1 MGKNFQINIYILQF
15 LQLIQILLS
24 SVIGIVLFNKNI
36 KDKLMGPTYL
46 DLPFSAKT
54 LAFYS
59 TFFPCIPMKSK
70 NFTTLV

>member
-24 SVIGIVLFNKNI
+24 LVIGIVLLNKNI
-36 KDKLMGPTYL
+36 KIKLMGPTYL